1 MANEPGLEA
10 AEHWPAYADPEG
22 RYSLRRP
29 PDWTVTSE
37 SVERIVIKDPGS
49 RAEVAIEY
57 SNRDCAAAE
66 SELRQRRLNFYLV
79 REFTRAVGGREA
91 HVFEFRDTIS
101 NIKEFRAFLPS
112 EGACCELKWTRPA
125 GSDSE
130 RFESTLDAILSTVDF
145 VAHRSQG

>member
-1 MANEPGLEA
+1 MENKSGLEA
-10 AEHWPAYADPEG
+10 PENWPVYADPEG
-22 RYSLRRP
+22 RYSLRHP
-29 PDWTVTSE
+29 TDWTVTIE
-37 SVERIVIKDPGS
+37 NAELTVIKDPGS
-49 RAEVAIEY
+49 LAEIAIEY

-101 NIKEFRAFLPS
+101 NIKEFRGFLPS

-130 RFESTLDAILSTVDF
+130 RFESTLEAILSTVDF
-145 VAHRSQG
+145 VTHRSQG